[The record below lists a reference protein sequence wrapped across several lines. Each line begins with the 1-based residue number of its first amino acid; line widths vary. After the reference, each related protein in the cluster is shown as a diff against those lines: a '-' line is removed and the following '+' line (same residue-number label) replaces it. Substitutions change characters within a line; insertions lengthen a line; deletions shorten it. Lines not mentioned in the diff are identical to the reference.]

1 MSDFGYGNGL
11 GYGEAQGGGFYRF
24 EVRNAFMSHRLAG
37 AHCLPFSVDFRFYL
51 VLAYS
56 FAFGNV
62 FLDDAV
68 VDRLFSFRFSVS
80 RCLRP
85 WVSANGVPKRRFISS
100 PHSFKR
106 CLSPAGN
113 SPSGSGVS
121 PMINVALRPTDF
133 RTYPSTLSMDRYYSR
148 HRVPKTIRGG
158 RWHHAGGCLP

>member
-68 VDRLFSFRFSVS
+68 VDRLFFIQIQRKPLPPALGFRQCAGLFLLPILLNAV
-80 RCLRP
+80 RHLPAIAHRDRG
-85 WVSANGVPKRRFISS
+85 SAR
-100 PHSFKR
+100 
-106 CLSPAGN
+106 
-113 SPSGSGVS
+113 
-121 PMINVALRPTDF
+121 
-133 RTYPSTLSMDRYYSR
+133 
-148 HRVPKTIRGG
+148 
-158 RWHHAGGCLP
+158 

>member
-68 VDRLFSFRFSVS
+68 VDRLFFIQIQRKPLPPALGFRQWCTKAPVYFFS
-80 RCLRP
+80 P
-85 WVSANGVPKRRFISS
+85 F
-100 PHSFKR
+100 F
-106 CLSPAGN
+106 
-113 SPSGSGVS
+113 
-121 PMINVALRPTDF
+121 
-133 RTYPSTLSMDRYYSR
+133 
-148 HRVPKTIRGG
+148 
-158 RWHHAGGCLP
+158 